1 MRVQTPHPRPSLFLK
16 LVKMVQ
22 YMWEIR
28 YIPNILGW
36 TILVFIPKVRRVTQG
51 IGLLEVIWKLVEAAI
66 DTIIKVA
73 VEFHD
78 VLNGFWAVRGTGTA
92 ISKIKLEQELARV

>member
-1 MRVQTPHPRPSLFLK
+1 
-16 LVKMVQ
+16 MV
-22 YMWEIR
+22 
-28 YIPNILGW
+28 
-36 TILVFIPKVRRVTQG
+36 
-51 IGLLEVIWKLVEAAI
+51 EVVIN
-66 DTIIKVA
+66 TIIKVA